1 MRLLTL
7 TLLWLLGTSEA
18 ALTTEMFVQSEPAN
32 NPTTTV
38 PNIVNDTQS
47 KIEFSSVQDK
57 NVAGDNEVVDADEAA
72 AAEHMATAIVAPLTH
87 IAHVTYDSVPV
98 THKPNDHKPLFH
110 RESHDELIKL

>member
-7 TLLWLLGTSEA
+7 TLLWLLGTSAA
-18 ALTTEMFVQSEPAN
+18 ALTKEMFVESEPAD

-47 KIEFSSVQDK
+47 KIEFSAAQDK
-57 NVAGDNEVVDADEAA
+57 NVAGGNEVVNADE
-72 AAEHMATAIVAPLTH
+72 AEHMATAIVAPLTH